1 MKSNQRNNSF
11 RSSISKP
18 PEMLDPVVEE
28 ALVRKIVNSKQV
40 ADAWLKRRTMYGMG
54 KQHPVW
60 RWLASQ
66 EDVDGEA
73 LLVIAAKCYN
83 YKHLE
88 MPVDVLRDFVQRI
101 IPCFTDAQWKVMVR
115 MGLIP
120 VKRTSQRGIS
130 TLWNFAAN
138 DPTSK
143 AIHNI
148 AHQYVGKNYELVQA
162 DRKLIA
168 ALFAEVYL
176 SKMELPRSTDAGSDG
191 TC

>member
-1 MKSNQRNNSF
+1 MKSNQDNNSF
-11 RSSISKP
+11 RFSTSSP

-28 ALVRKIVNSKQV
+28 ALVRKLVTSKQV

-60 RWLASQ
+60 RWLAIQ
-66 EDVDGEA
+66 DDVDGEA
-73 LLVIAAKCYN
+73 LFRIAAKCYD
-83 YKHLE
+83 YKCLEVSFDHLKE
-88 MPVDVLRDFVQRI
+88 FVQRI
-101 IPCFTDAQWKVMVR
+101 IPCFSGDQWKMMVR
-115 MGLIP
+115 VGLIP

-143 AIHNI
+143 VIHNI
-148 AHQYVGKNYELVQA
+148 ARQYVGKHYELLQA

-168 ALFAEVYL
+168 SLFAEVYL
-176 SKMELPRSTDAGSDG
+176 SKMELPRSSDANPDRKG
-191 TC
+191 